1 MRIVDFHTH
10 IGLSRNDG
18 ARQTVQD
25 TLRAMQQFKVSKSF
39 IFPIDEKNPGPSYA
53 HLNRKIARLIKRYH
67 NLIGVARLN
76 PNELEASFREIG
88 QATRSGFRGVKLHPR
103 SDRFSVGR
111 TEPLF
116 SCINQNRLVVILHT
130 DHEPKCHPSQWLHIF
145 KAYPK
150 TFFILAHSGKDIYRE
165 AIEIAKHCPNVY
177 LDTSTLSYYR
187 TGVIV
192 KNAGARKVI
201 FASDVPYSHVGLEIT
216 KFKLLLPRAK
226 QELVFGENAKKILGM

>member
-1 MRIVDFHTH
+1 MIVDFHTH

-18 ARQTVQD
+18 ARQTVRD
-25 TLRAMQQFKVSKSF
+25 TFRAMRQFKVTQSL

-53 HLNRKIARLIKRYH
+53 HLNRKIAHLIKRYH

-76 PNELEASFREIG
+76 PNEIEASFHEIDK
-88 QATRSGFRGVKLHPR
+88 AVHSGFRGVKLHPR
-103 SDRFSVGR
+103 SDQFNVELA
-111 TEPLF
+111 EPLF
-116 SCINQNRLVVILHT
+116 SAINKNRLVVILHT
-130 DHEPKCHPSQWLHIF
+130 DHEPKCHPSQWLPIF

-165 AIEIAKHCPNVY
+165 AIEIAKRCPNVY

-187 TGVIV
+187 TGVILR
-192 KNAGARKVI
+192 KAGARKVI

-226 QELVFGENAKKILGM
+226 QKLVFGENAKRILEM